1 MLSHGATRSLCK
13 IKLMQYDQSVI
24 QGYSFCHGKNQFR
37 TYRMYCYMLSK
48 VHLIHRQAQNTFC
61 LIGLI
66 LHVFKTDTLNS
77 SVLLQQGQQPKL
89 HSLVANTGQN
99 EKQKIHQVSDL
110 WTFGTFFLI
119 AHAAFLDS
127 GSFCK
132 TKIAK
137 KSFFFFLLLKG

>member
-13 IKLMQYDQSVI
+13 IKLMQYDQSII
-24 QGYSFCHGKNQFR
+24 QGKQLLPWKEPISYVQDVLLHAQQGTSDTHK
-37 TYRMYCYMLSK
+37 
-48 VHLIHRQAQNTFC
+48 QAQNTFC

-89 HSLVANTGQN
+89 HNLVANTGQN

-137 KSFFFFLLLKG
+137 KSFFFFY